1 MTAVRLR
8 QWAQV
13 EEQTVR
19 SFDALAAAYAPGAAD
34 AVEPDPDL
42 MDLGDLGEAVLTR
55 RALRSLARA
64 TQTALII
71 LADAASGPDDDAE
84 DASAARAVLPWRS
97 GSNGP
102 TLRPSGQEECTC
114 SNPSGESPVG
124 PTEQKPET
132 SMNLTPREIDKT
144 YAATYDGTVATIEP
158 AETLPVTQLFFL
170 A

>member
-1 MTAVRLR
+1 M
-8 QWAQV
+8 
-13 EEQTVR
+13 R

-55 RALRSLARA
+55 RALRSGRP
-64 TQTALII
+64 
-71 LADAASGPDDDAE
+71 SG
-84 DASAARAVLPWRS
+84 SAVARS